1 MMTVLLFTGVVL
13 CVSAFVALGL
23 WVRRSERDID
33 YVALEADST
42 QTDGQRQAKQV
53 AIGLTSSTSSWG
65 L

>member
-1 MMTVLLFTGVVL
+1 MMTVLLFIGVVL

-23 WVRRSERDID
+23 WMRRSERDID
-33 YVALEADST
+33 YTALEADST

>member
-1 MMTVLLFTGVVL
+1 MMTVLLVIGAVL

-23 WVRRSERDID
+23 WMRRSERDID
-33 YVALEADST
+33 YSALEADST
-42 QTDGQRQAKQV
+42 QTDGQRQARQV

>member
-1 MMTVLLFTGVVL
+1 MMTVLLFIGVVL